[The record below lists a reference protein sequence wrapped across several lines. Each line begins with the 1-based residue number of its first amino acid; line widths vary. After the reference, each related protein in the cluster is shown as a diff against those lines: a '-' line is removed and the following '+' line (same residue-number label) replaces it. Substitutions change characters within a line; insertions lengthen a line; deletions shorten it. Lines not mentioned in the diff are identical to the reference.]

1 MPSVLASSASV
12 SSRMA
17 KVRQSG
23 TKAELELRRQL
34 FHLGMRYRVNYEVLK
49 RPRRVADVAFPGL
62 KVAVF
67 VDGCFWHGC
76 PEHVTWP
83 KHNADFWRKKIESNR
98 SRDADT
104 NVRLNEKGWTVIR
117 IWEHESPSVAAKKIY
132 SVISRA
138 RARAGAASSRTKSDK
153 E

>member
-1 MPSVLASSASV
+1 MPSDLEPSAST

-17 KVRQSG
+17 RVRQSG

-49 RPRRVADVAFPGL
+49 KPRRVADVAFPGL

-76 PEHVTWP
+76 PEHASWP
-83 KHNADFWRKKIESNR
+83 KHNADFWRQKIESNR
-98 SRDADT
+98 SRDTDT
-104 NVRLNEKGWTVIR
+104 NVRLGEQGWTVIR
-117 IWEHESPSVAAKKIY
+117 IWEHELPLVAAKKIY
-132 SVISRA
+132 NVVSKA
-138 RARAGAASSRTKSDK
+138 RAEAASSSTRSVK